1 MIGSSVALFSSF
13 YFHLLY
19 FSSSSGEMICLPDR
33 VCQAQVHTTPTV
45 RTYRLE
51 SPLNVPK
58 RRLNLTW
65 DPRTHGNIHG
75 EPTRCACKSRSVEK
89 SFPLEDP
96 RSTLDIRAAALFVPR
111 EEFLVGRRNLCTV
124 HTYINLQQQSFNR
137 KQILLLQRTKEMSQT
152 S

>member
-1 MIGSSVALFSSF
+1 MIGPSVALFFSF

-19 FSSSSGEMICLPDR
+19 FSSSGEMICLPDR

-45 RTYRLE
+45 RIYRLE

-65 DPRTHGNIHG
+65 DPRTHGNIHE

-96 RSTLDIRAAALFVPR
+96 RSTGDIRAAALFDPR
-111 EEFLVGRRNLCTV
+111 EEFLVRRRNLCTV
-124 HTYINLQQQSFNR
+124 YRISPTTAVIQ
-137 KQILLLQRTKEMSQT
+137 K
-152 S
+152 